1 MRKFVFIFILL
12 PFLSF
17 AQDPDFSI
25 SSPKEIYNIGEP
37 ITLLLNLNIPADE
50 LIDSVYFKLSGNGD
64 SLGNN
69 WEIWDTSPID
79 KSTSLNENNNYVTNY
94 TQEIVIANFD
104 TGKFELPPAVAH
116 LDSSNIYSNS
126 LPFTIQLA
134 ETEDNKIKNIKPIFD
149 IDISYGEYFWY
160 YLKKYGPW
168 LFAVILL
175 SFGIYLLVKKLKD
188 KSKHVEDEIQKI
200 PTEVQLL
207 EKLNK
212 LKEKKLWENGH
223 FKAYYSQIAEV
234 IWEFIEHR
242 YNVPTFEKTSNEIL
256 ESLKW
261 VSINEKYFKE
271 IETFFQLSDGVKFAK
286 INPLEKDNVHALE
299 MAIHF
304 IQNERQDLEKP
315 TNTTDE

>member
-1 MRKFVFIFILL
+1 MRRFVFMFILFPL
-12 PFLSF
+12 LSL

-25 SSPKEIYNIGEP
+25 SSSKEIYNIGEP

-79 KSTSLNENNNYVTNY
+79 KSTSLNDNNNYVTNY

-104 TGKFELPPAVAH
+104 TGKFELPPALAH
-116 LDSSNIYSNS
+116 VDSSIIYSNV
-126 LPFTIQLA
+126 LPFTILLS
-134 ETEDNKIKNIKPIFD
+134 ETEENKIKNIKPIFD

-160 YLKKYGPW
+160 YFKKYGVW
-168 LFAVILL
+168 LLALILL
-175 SFGIYLLVKKLKD
+175 GFVIYFLVKKLKV
-188 KSKHVEDEIQKI
+188 KPKHIEDEAEQI
-200 PTEVQLL
+200 PTEVRLL

-212 LKEKKLWENGH
+212 LKEKKLWENGY

-304 IQNERQDLEKP
+304 IQSERQDLEKP
-315 TNTTDE
+315 TNTSDE

>member
-1 MRKFVFIFILL
+1 MRKFVFILILL

-25 SSPKEIYNIGEP
+25 SSPKDIYNIGEP

-134 ETEDNKIKNIKPIFD
+134 KTEENKIKNIKPIFD

-188 KSKHVEDEIQKI
+188 KSKHVEYEIQKI

-271 IETFFQLSDGVKFAK
+271 IETFFKISDGVKFAK
-286 INPLEKDNVHALE
+286 INPLEKDNVRALE

-304 IQNERQDLEKP
+304 IQNERQDLLKP
-315 TNTTDE
+315 NNTTDE